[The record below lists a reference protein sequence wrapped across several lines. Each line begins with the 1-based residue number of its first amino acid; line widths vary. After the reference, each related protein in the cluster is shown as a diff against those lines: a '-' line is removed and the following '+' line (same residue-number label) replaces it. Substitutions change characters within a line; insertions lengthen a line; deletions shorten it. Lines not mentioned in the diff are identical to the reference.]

1 MSTVLDDAVF
11 EDRPEVDLSVLAAS
25 LRPEREETVVL
36 ALDIGTSG
44 VRSGLFDS
52 RGDEIAG
59 SQVSLSHEFADL
71 AGGTDSDA
79 DALINFV
86 ECALDIA
93 VARAE
98 SLVSRIDY
106 VACSCF
112 WHSLVGVDSKGSAVT
127 PCWAGPT
134 LVPRKLSRHFD
145 QNSVSRRR
153 TQGPALGFIPV
164 TGLRSCCG

>member
-1 MSTVLDDAVF
+1 MYTALMRGANENAGLTNCRCAMLALQVSRVSSNCFCSSLSAANRMSTVLDDAVF

-25 LRPEREETVVL
+25 LRAEPAETVVL

-44 VRSGLFDS
+44 VRSGLFNS

-71 AGGTDSDA
+71 TAGTDSDD
-79 DALINFV
+79 DALIDFV

-98 SLVSRIDY
+98 SFVARIDY
-106 VACSCF
+106 VAPTCF
-112 WHSLVGVDSKGSAVT
+112 WHSLVGIDHKGRAV
-127 PCWAGPT
+127 
-134 LVPRKLSRHFD
+134 
-145 QNSVSRRR
+145 
-153 TQGPALGFIPV
+153 
-164 TGLRSCCG
+164 